1 MFQPD
6 PRISFLEVRQEEIMA
21 IIESINHPHI
31 GVPGHEPQATRAT
44 IVGLRNADASFS
56 VFIALYLESSVANV
70 VYVNDRAR
78 FDLQTYPEIE
88 AEALMFMESMGF
100 MVDNAHYR
108 TLDPARQLELID
120 RLPCFHG
127 DIAGW
132 AAKHGAAP
140 PTAPTGLVAEG
151 DDENEDEPD
160 DDVLDLSEAAVV
172 EEGLV
177 IEGVA
182 EESIPALEP
191 DEVARIGRLLASF

>member
-6 PRISFLEVRQEEIMA
+6 PRINFLEVRQEEIMA

-44 IVGLRNADASFS
+44 IVGLRNADGSFS
-56 VFIALYLESSVANV
+56 VFIALYLESAVANV
-70 VYVNDRAR
+70 VYVNDQAR

-100 MVDNAHYR
+100 MVDNANYR
-108 TLDPARQLELID
+108 NLGPEQQLELID

-127 DIAGW
+127 DIAKW
-132 AAKHGAAP
+132 ATKHGAAP
-140 PTAPTGLVAEG
+140 PTPTDLLAGS

-160 DDVLDLSEAAVV
+160 DDVLDLSETAVV

-177 IEGVA
+177 IEGVT

-191 DEVARIGRLLASF
+191 DEVTRIGRLLASF